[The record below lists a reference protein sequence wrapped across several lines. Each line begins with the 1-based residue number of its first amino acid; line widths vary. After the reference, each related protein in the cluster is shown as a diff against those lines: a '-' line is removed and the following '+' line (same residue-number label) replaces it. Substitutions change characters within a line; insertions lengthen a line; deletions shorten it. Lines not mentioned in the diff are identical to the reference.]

1 MVGKGSFSQEKGAQ
15 TTPKNSPPP
24 QKKYPKARTL
34 PIAPPFARDTA
45 GRPARD
51 PEHGRDA
58 VSDECIAVARRTC
71 CLEKPHCCEPL
82 HLHPGGGQ
90 RGRTAL
96 DPVIAV
102 ALDQE
107 LVGLPSCNP
116 RREQGTMLA
125 CILEGGANST
135 GAGSK
140 VTGWTGSGGTGSVLE
155 GRGEGLYTCC
165 GR

>member
-1 MVGKGSFSQEKGAQ
+1 MTRDECIAGDTAGR
-15 TTPKNSPPP
+15 P
-24 QKKYPKARTL
+24 ARH
-34 PIAPPFARDTA
+34 PEHGRDAVSDNCIAGDTA

-51 PEHGRDA
+51 PAHGRDA
-58 VSDECIAVARRTC
+58 VSYECIAVARRTC
-71 CLEKPHCCEPL
+71 CLAKPHCCEPL